1 MVGVKIMI
9 IIDLILILI
18 IAYTFGFLYYGLYR
32 NITAR
37 FQRRFGP
44 PVYQSFVDSIKF
56 FMKDDSTSHGWMF
69 YLGPIIMMSG
79 AIMTLFFIPLFNT
92 GDSFKGLSEYG
103 NLFLVLYL
111 LVLGPLG
118 NALGVGVGGNPFGV
132 MGVTRGLTRLFAMEM
147 PFYIAVIAIMS
158 LSGSAD
164 ISTIATEQTTMN
176 AFAYPLLFIGALFSF
191 IGMMG
196 QAPFDVVGAPV
207 EVYSGPASEFSGKFL
222 ALLMSQSAI
231 FTFAKLVLMVH
242 LFLGGASGFI
252 ELTIKTFLL
261 FLFVIAFGSM
271 YGRFK
276 TPQSVDFL
284 LKVPTAIAV
293 LGLIIATWSS

>member
-1 MVGVKIMI
+1 MI
-9 IIDLILILI
+9 ILDLLLMFLV
-18 IAYTFGFLYYGLYR
+18 AYLTGFLYYGLYR

-37 FQRRFGP
+37 FQRRYGP

-56 FMKDDSTSHGWMF
+56 FTKEDAISHGWMF

-79 AIMTLFFIPLFNT
+79 AVMTLFFIPLFNI
-92 GDSFKGLSEYG
+92 GESFRGLSEYG
-103 NLFLVLYL
+103 NLFVVLYL

-118 NALGVGVGGNPFGV
+118 NALGVGAGGNPFGV

-158 LSGSAD
+158 LSQSAD
-164 ISTIATEQTTMN
+164 IATIASHQETYN

-196 QAPFDVVGAPV
+196 QSPFDVIGAPV

-242 LFLGGASGFI
+242 LFLGGADGFL
-252 ELTIKTFLL
+252 ELLTKTFIL

-284 LKVPTAIAV
+284 LKVPSTIAV
-293 LGLIIATWSS
+293 VGLILATWS

>member
-1 MVGVKIMI
+1 MI
-9 IIDLILILI
+9 LLDSLLMFIT
-18 IAYTFGFLYYGLYR
+18 AYLVGFLYYGLYR

-44 PVYQSFVDSIKF
+44 PVWQSFFDSIKF
-56 FMKDDSTSHGWMF
+56 FTKEESTSHGWMF

-79 AIMTLFFIPLFNT
+79 AIMTLLFIPFFT
-92 GDSFKGLSEYG
+92 HSEHFRGVSEYG
-103 NLFLVLYL
+103 NLFVVLYL

-118 NALGVGVGGNPFGV
+118 NALGVGAAGNPFGV
-132 MGVTRGLTRLFAMEM
+132 MGVTRGLSRLFALEM

-158 LSGSAD
+158 LSGSSD
-164 ISTIATEQTTMN
+164 IATIAASQSTLN
-176 AFAYPLLFIGALFSF
+176 VVAYPLLFIAALFSF
-191 IGMMG
+191 IGMLG
-196 QAPFDVVGAPV
+196 QSPFDVAGAPV

-242 LFLGGASGFI
+242 LFLGGAEGFV
-252 ELTIKTFLL
+252 ELLGKTFAL
-261 FLFVIAFGSM
+261 FLFVIMFGSI

-276 TPQSVDFL
+276 TPQSIDFL
-284 LKVPTAIAV
+284 LKIPTAIAV
-293 LGLIIATWSS
+293 VGLILATWS

>member
-1 MVGVKIMI
+1 MI
-9 IIDLILILI
+9 VLDLLLMLV
-18 IAYTFGFLYYGLYR
+18 IAYLTGFLYYGLYR

-37 FQRRFGP
+37 FQKRLGP
-44 PVYQSFVDSIKF
+44 PIWQSFYDSIKF
-56 FMKDDSTSHGWMF
+56 FSKDESTSHGWMF

-79 AIMTLFFIPLFNT
+79 AIMTLFFIPFFSS
-92 GDSFKGLSEYG
+92 GESFVGLSEYG

-118 NALGVGVGGNPFGV
+118 NALGVGAAGNPFGV
-132 MGVTRGLTRLFAMEM
+132 MGVTRGLSRLLALEL
-147 PFYIAVIAIMS
+147 PFYIALVAIMS
-158 LSGSAD
+158 LSASAD
-164 ISTIATEQTTMN
+164 IVTIANEQTTMN
-176 AFAYPLLFIGALFSF
+176 AFAYPLLFIAALFSF

-196 QAPFDVVGAPV
+196 QSPFDVVGAPV

-222 ALLMSQSAI
+222 ALLMSQGAI

-242 LFLGGASGFI
+242 IFLGGADGFV
-252 ELTIKTFLL
+252 ELLVKTFIL
-261 FLFVIAFGSM
+261 FLFVIAFGSI

-276 TPQSVDFL
+276 TPQSIDFL

-293 LGLIIATWSS
+293 VGLILATWS

>member
-1 MVGVKIMI
+1 MI
-9 IIDLILILI
+9 LLELFATLV
-18 IAYTFGFLYYGLYR
+18 IAYSFGFLYYGLYR

-37 FQRRFGP
+37 FQLRFGP
-44 PVYQSFVDSIKF
+44 PVYQSFMDSIKF
-56 FMKDDSTSHGWMF
+56 FLKKDTTNHGWMF

-79 AIMTLFFIPLFNT
+79 AIMTLFFIPLFTT
-92 GDSFKGLSEYG
+92 GNDFKGLSEYG

-118 NALGVGVGGNPFGV
+118 NALAVGAGGNPFGA
-132 MGVTRGLTRLFAMEM
+132 MGITRGLTRLFALEM
-147 PFYIAVIAIMS
+147 PFYIAVIALMS
-158 LSGSAD
+158 LNSSAD
-164 ISTIATEQTTMN
+164 IATIASSQTTFN
-176 AFAYPLLFIGALFSF
+176 AFAYPLLFVGALFSF
-191 IGMMG
+191 VGMMG
-196 QAPFDVVGAPV
+196 QSPFDVVGAPV

-242 LFLGGASGFI
+242 LFLGGASGFV
-252 ELTIKTFLL
+252 ELTIKTFIL
-261 FLFVIAFGSM
+261 FFFVIAFGAI

-284 LKVPTAIAV
+284 LKVPTTISV
-293 LGLIIATWSS
+293 VGLLLATWSA

>member
-1 MVGVKIMI
+1 MI
-9 IIDLILILI
+9 IFELFSMFI
-18 IAYTFGFLYYGLYR
+18 IAYIFGFLYYGLYR

-56 FMKDDSTSHGWMF
+56 FLKKDSTSHGWMF
-69 YLGPIIMMSG
+69 YLAPIIMMSG
-79 AIMTLFFIPLFNT
+79 AIMTLFFIPFFTNNDNFN
-92 GDSFKGLSEYG
+92 GLSQYG
-103 NLFLVLYL
+103 NLFVILYL

-118 NALGVGVGGNPFGV
+118 NALGVGASGNPFGV
-132 MGVTRGLTRLFAMEM
+132 MGVTRGLTRLFALEM

-158 LSGSAD
+158 LNQSAD
-164 ISTIATEQTTMN
+164 IATIASQQTTIN
-176 AFAYPLLFIGALFSF
+176 AFSYPLLFIGAMFSF
-191 IGMMG
+191 VGMMG

-207 EVYSGPASEFSGKFL
+207 EVYSGPTSEFSGKFL

-231 FTFAKLVLMVH
+231 FTFAKLTLMVH
-242 LFLGGASGFI
+242 LFLGGASGFV
-252 ELTIKTFLL
+252 ELTIKTFIL
-261 FLFVIAFGSM
+261 FLFVISFGSL

-284 LKVPTAIAV
+284 LKVPTAISIV
-293 LGLIIATWSS
+293 GLILATWSL

>member
-1 MVGVKIMI
+1 MI
-9 IIDLILILI
+9 VIDLLLMLLV
-18 IAYTFGFLYYGLYR
+18 AYFVGFLYYGLYR

-44 PVYQSFVDSIKF
+44 PVWQSFLDSIKF
-56 FMKDDSTSHGWMF
+56 FLKEDSTSHGWMF

-79 AIMTLFFIPLFNT
+79 AIMTLFFTPFFSS
-92 GDSFKGLSEYG
+92 GSSFSGLSPYG

-118 NALGVGVGGNPFGV
+118 NALGVGTAGNPFGV

-164 ISTIATEQTTMN
+164 IATIASSQTTFN

-242 LFLGGASGFI
+242 LFLGGADGFL
-252 ELTIKTFLL
+252 ELTLKTFVL
-261 FLFVIAFGSM
+261 FLFVISFGAM

-284 LKVPTAIAV
+284 LKVPTAIAIV
-293 LGLIIATWSS
+293 GLILATWS

>member
-1 MVGVKIMI
+1 MI
-9 IIDLILILI
+9 LFDLLLMFV
-18 IAYTFGFLYYGLYR
+18 IAYFVGFMYYGLYR
-32 NITAR
+32 NIIAR

-44 PVYQSFVDSIKF
+44 PVWQSFMDSVKF
-56 FMKDDSTSHGWMF
+56 FLKEESTSHGWMF

-79 AIMTLFFIPLFNT
+79 AVMTLFFIPLFHT
-92 GDSFKGLSEYG
+92 GDAFKGLSSYG

-118 NALGVGVGGNPFGV
+118 NALAVGTSGNPFGV
-132 MGVTRGLTRLFAMEM
+132 MGVTRGLSRLFALEL
-147 PFYIAVIAIMS
+147 PFYIVVIVLMS

-164 ISTIATEQTTMN
+164 IATIAASQTQWN
-176 AFAYPLLFIGALFSF
+176 AFVYPLLFIAALFSF
-191 IGMMG
+191 VGMMG
-196 QAPFDVVGAPV
+196 QSPFDVVGAPV

-242 LFLGGASGFI
+242 LFLGGASGFV
-252 ELTIKTFLL
+252 ELLAKTFLL
-261 FLFVIAFGSM
+261 FLFVIAFGAI

-276 TPQSVDFL
+276 TPQSIDFL
-284 LKVPTAIAV
+284 LKVPTAIAIV
-293 LGLIIATWSS
+293 GLLLATWS

>member
-1 MVGVKIMI
+1 MI
-9 IIDLILILI
+9 ILDLLGMFT
-18 IAYTFGFLYYGLYR
+18 IAYITGFLYYGLYR

-44 PVYQSFVDSIKF
+44 PVWQSFFDSIKF
-56 FMKDDSTSHGWMF
+56 FTKNDSTSHGWMF

-79 AIMTLFFIPLFNT
+79 AIMTLFFIPFFSS
-92 GDSFKGLSEYG
+92 GESFVGLSEYG

-118 NALGVGVGGNPFGV
+118 NALGVGTAGNPFGV
-132 MGVTRGLTRLFAMEM
+132 MGVTRGLSRLFALEM

-164 ISTIATEQTTMN
+164 IGTIASQQTGLN
-176 AFAYPLLFIGALFSF
+176 AIAYPLLFIGALFSF

-196 QAPFDVVGAPV
+196 QSPFDVVGAPV

-242 LFLGGASGFI
+242 LFLGGASSFA
-252 ELTIKTFLL
+252 ELLIKTFIL
-261 FLFVIAFGSM
+261 FVFVIAFGSM

-276 TPQSVDFL
+276 TPQSIDFL
-284 LKVPTAIAV
+284 LKVPTLIAV
-293 LGLIIATWSS
+293 VGLILATWS

>member
-1 MVGVKIMI
+1 M
-9 IIDLILILI
+9 
-18 IAYTFGFLYYGLYR
+18 
-32 NITAR
+32 
-37 FQRRFGP
+37 
-44 PVYQSFVDSIKF
+44 
-56 FMKDDSTSHGWMF
+56 
-69 YLGPIIMMSG
+69 
-79 AIMTLFFIPLFNT
+79 
-92 GDSFKGLSEYG
+92 
-103 NLFLVLYL
+103 
-111 LVLGPLG
+111 
-118 NALGVGVGGNPFGV
+118 GVGAGGNPFGA
-132 MGVTRGLTRLFAMEM
+132 MGITRGLTRLFALEM

-158 LSGSAD
+158 LSSSAD
-164 ISTIATEQTTMN
+164 IATIASEQTTYN

-196 QAPFDVVGAPV
+196 QSPFDVVGAPV

-252 ELTIKTFLL
+252 ELTIKTFIL
-261 FLFVIAFGSM
+261 FLFVIAFGSL

-293 LGLIIATWSS
+293 AGLILATWSS

>member
-1 MVGVKIMI
+1 VEYKMI
-9 IIDLILILI
+9 LIDLLLMLVV
-18 IAYTFGFLYYGLYR
+18 AYAVGFLYYGLYR

-37 FQRRFGP
+37 FQRHFGP
-44 PVYQSFVDSIKF
+44 PVWQSFFDSIKF
-56 FMKDDSTSHGWMF
+56 FSKEESTSHGWMF

-79 AIMTLFFIPLFNT
+79 AIMTLFFIPFFSS
-92 GDSFKGLSEYG
+92 GESFSGLSAYG
-103 NLFLVLYL
+103 NLFLILYL

-118 NALGVGVGGNPFGV
+118 NALGVGAAGNPFGV
-132 MGVTRGLTRLFAMEM
+132 MGITRGLTRLFALEL
-147 PFYIAVIAIMS
+147 PFYISVIAIMS

-164 ISTIATEQTTMN
+164 IATIASEQTTFN
-176 AFAYPLLFIGALFSF
+176 AFAYPLLFIAAMISF

-196 QAPFDVVGAPV
+196 QSPFDVPGAPV
-207 EVYSGPASEFSGKFL
+207 AVYSGPSSEFSGKFL

-242 LFLGGASGFI
+242 LFLGGANGFL
-252 ELTIKTFLL
+252 ELLLKTFVL
-261 FLFVIAFGSM
+261 FAIVISFGAI

-284 LKVPTAIAV
+284 MKVPTTIAV
-293 LGLIIATWSS
+293 AGLLLATWS

>member
-1 MVGVKIMI
+1 MI
-9 IIDLILILI
+9 LLDLLLMFVV
-18 IAYTFGFLYYGLYR
+18 AYTFGFLYYGLYR

-56 FMKDDSTSHGWMF
+56 FLKKDSTSHGWMF
-69 YLGPIIMMSG
+69 YLAPIIMMSG
-79 AIMTLFFIPLFNT
+79 AVMTLFFIPFFNN

-118 NALGVGVGGNPFGV
+118 NALGVGAGGNPFGV

-164 ISTIATEQTTMN
+164 ITTIATEQTTIN
-176 AFAYPLLFIGALFSF
+176 AIAYPLLFIGALFSF
-191 IGMMG
+191 VGMMG

-231 FTFAKLVLMVH
+231 FTFAKLVLMVN
-242 LFLGGASGFI
+242 LFLGGASGFLD
-252 ELTIKTFLL
+252 LTIKTFIL
-261 FLFVIAFGSM
+261 FLFVISFGSL

-284 LKVPTAIAV
+284 LKVPTAISV
-293 LGLIIATWSS
+293 VGLILATWHMS

>member
-1 MVGVKIMI
+1 MI
-9 IIDLILILI
+9 LLDSLLMFIT
-18 IAYTFGFLYYGLYR
+18 AYLVGFLYYGLYR

-44 PVYQSFVDSIKF
+44 PVWQSFFDSIKF
-56 FMKDDSTSHGWMF
+56 FTKEESTSHGWMF

-79 AIMTLFFIPLFNT
+79 AIMTLLFIPFFT
-92 GDSFKGLSEYG
+92 HSEHFRGVSEYG
-103 NLFLVLYL
+103 NLFVVLYL

-118 NALGVGVGGNPFGV
+118 NALGVGAAGNPFGV
-132 MGVTRGLTRLFAMEM
+132 MGVTRGLSRLFALEM

-158 LSGSAD
+158 LSGSSD
-164 ISTIATEQTTMN
+164 IATIAASQSTLN
-176 AFAYPLLFIGALFSF
+176 VVAYPLLFIAALFSF
-191 IGMMG
+191 IGMLG
-196 QAPFDVVGAPV
+196 QSPFDVAGAPV

-242 LFLGGASGFI
+242 LFLGGAEGFV
-252 ELTIKTFLL
+252 ELLGKTFVL
-261 FLFVIAFGSM
+261 FLFVIMFGSI

-276 TPQSVDFL
+276 TPQSIDFL
-284 LKVPTAIAV
+284 LKIPTAIAV
-293 LGLIIATWSS
+293 VGLILATWS